1 MIPYEVDPSL
11 HDGAPKDQV
20 LGDGFSPP
28 PADEAL
34 HQQAAVTSGTRAPV
48 DPALQEKSDF

>member
-11 HDGAPKDQV
+11 HDAEPPPAL

-28 PADEAL
+28 AAAPGRGEQQGHSDGAGARPQAPLTADEL
-34 HQQAAVTSGTRAPV
+34 R
-48 DPALQEKSDF
+48 